1 MMKLVIKKKRIHK
14 VICKMLVAFLV
25 AGMVLPVIPGGGE
38 KMVYAETT
46 SPNPNN
52 WVTPLTTSTGG
63 KQLTQ
68 GFYYVEPNTT
78 VSCTNS
84 TWGGNGITI
93 ANNATVY
100 IYIPEGSTLVATGTK
115 GNSRTN
121 GGGAGIYVPSSSTLI
136 FLGNGTVRATGGA
149 GADGAAGS
157 GGGEANRND
166 SSEKMAAGSGGAG
179 GAGGAGAGA
188 GIGIKG
194 GNGGTGGSG
203 GTAPWDTWHEPI
215 DGGDGSDGNSGAPA
229 SGSMGTVFKS
239 SNVTVIAKG
248 GGAGEGGNGGDAGVA
263 LEEVMCGDSYR
274 AAAGGAGGGGGGGG
288 YAGADIGT
296 GGPGG
301 AGGGGGAGSG
311 YQWTLYYCGG
321 GGGGGGAGGNGGAGG
336 TRGQVDQFCEKVN
349 KRDATISAAENG
361 KPGTCWSGGDGDT
374 RSHVWVKSTEG
385 NETDGYSGYGGDGG
399 SSNYTSPTTS
409 SIKTIA
415 SDETSRYYLQ
425 KVFFDGVAAGD
436 GGEQVYYT
444 GRSGNTVTAPEY
456 VVGENQYFIGWKVK
470 EDGYAFSFY
479 DSAADGEARNLLFD
493 DVTFYQPGDVIP
505 ISSDT
510 FGPVVL
516 EPIVASSEGNK
527 AVSDVLTIEPADFT
541 EETEYYT
548 YKVETLVNGNR
559 EDVGQITLTDD
570 DDATTEESY
579 LLSSGS
585 GDNRG
590 YYEYVLS
597 DAELREE
604 EEAPVFGIHAK
615 GENTG
620 KTVSANSLTQVSYKK
635 LDVIT
640 RVDGEPS
647 DWPGTVTLWDDA
659 PVLEKQSTGTYF
671 HVDLE
676 QNVDESQEYVVAI
689 DGEDSGYT
697 VSYGE
702 TTTIDYSSVQV
713 QIVGNVPIQD
723 VVLKNK
729 EQNISLPLTYDTE
742 RGAWTMIQQ
751 TNDVPYT
758 IYVNGK
764 ETNFKNVAF
773 DSQSRWLTL
782 GVYSTIFKTY
792 IDGVATD
799 LVVDDIYLGTQLT
812 QRIDVGTY
820 ESVHVVDSAIA
831 VSDEDSTY
839 HVNSRYGDEDAMTP
853 YGQPVDLHYYTVK
866 YNGGSETV
874 ENVPEDD
881 SVYRDGA
888 TVTLMPVGDMTNLG
902 KTFTGWMV
910 ENTLYDVHTDLT
922 INNTMAPTACWDSI
936 DYNISYDMND
946 TGEDGSD
953 ATAFNPNVN
962 LTSYTVD
969 DEITLQNPTREG
981 CIFMGWTYEG
991 MEVEDAEVGM
1001 VPVKDL
1007 TIPAGHIGDMT
1018 FVAHWSVN
1026 QYTIDVDISEY
1037 DFGTRVNG
1045 YTNNPT
1051 PVTIT
1056 VTNVGNQTVT
1066 INSINSKAVDEEIL
1080 TTVFNCSGISKRTL
1094 AVGET
1099 ATFTICPKAN
1109 TAEGV
1114 YDEMVT
1120 ITTTQS
1126 THANVNVKFLVGEDS
1141 IPPTLTVGI
1150 TPEGGSETEW
1160 DDFSENISS
1169 DVTAY
1174 GKNLMVNIDATDAE
1188 TGVEKVEYY
1197 LAKEPMTM
1205 DQLEDLSADV
1215 WTAYTAGFEISA
1227 NKEFV
1232 LYARA
1237 YDKEDPANVAW
1248 VSTSMLE
1255 IDTIAP
1261 VIKGVEDG
1269 VYYGET
1275 TFTVED
1281 ANLEAVRL
1289 NGSLM
1294 TPDANGVYTIP
1305 IEKGIEKTLTAQDS
1319 LGNTT
1324 TVILTVNNE
1333 KFDVTYMPNTGEGT
1347 MNADAVESGE
1357 SLTLPVARFTAPDDN
1372 GATMEFS
1379 HWELEG
1385 DGSEYQA
1392 GNAYTVTG
1400 DVTFIAQWK
1409 YKEYDITY
1417 DLQGGEF
1424 AEGVSAPVSYAT
1436 NESVTVPQPERMGY
1450 DFAGWTWE
1458 SQSEPVAEVVI
1469 ARGSNTKYQF
1479 TAHWTESDKAHYVV
1493 NHWKQDLNNEYVLNE
1508 TQSLEGTSGEEITPQ
1523 VASYEGFISPATI
1536 TVTLNSKQEITV
1548 DYYYARE
1555 AYSYEVLI
1563 NDKKVCAGTD
1573 KYDSIITV
1581 SLPRKGYKQPVVS
1594 ALYASDGSELTD
1606 YDDYNITSDSDNH
1619 TINFNIPANGI
1630 CIKLQSELV
1639 EYTIDYDLAGGTL
1652 VAGTENPTSYTVE
1665 MDEFYLVSPQR
1676 EGYTFN
1682 GWTYDGQNT
1691 PVKTVL
1697 VNTTGAKNLSYTA
1710 NWTAK
1715 ADAEGAYRINHYQMT
1730 LDGTTYELVESEMC
1744 YGTVGENVTPDTK
1757 SYNGFTAPA
1766 AASLTV
1772 SDNSINTVDYQ
1783 YSRNI
1788 YTLTLNNPD
1797 DIEVFQINAPDLDP
1811 NADGYQVYYQTPIT
1825 ISAILPDGYE
1835 AVEYQMPGAEICYD
1849 EVFFTM
1855 PYTDITI
1862 EVRAIK
1868 RDYHITYNLAEG
1880 TFSNAVKESYNIG
1893 DSDYTVPQPT
1903 RTGYDFAGW
1912 TAIINGASTDVGS
1925 SYTIDADTCADIVL
1939 NARWT
1944 PTNVSYMVKH
1954 MKENPDGSGYTEVV
1968 EDTVNETAV
1977 AGTTIMPDVKNYT
1990 GYVSPVAVSAV
2001 VKADGTTVVEYK
2013 YERIDYTIDTDE
2025 QNSENKDQIQ
2035 DMIDAIDQLLN
2046 DPNSGLTEGEKAAF
2060 EQDKE
2065 ALQNILNKIT
2075 EAESNISEI
2084 EDAINNPTNNPSI
2097 EEVTSDDKA
2106 NIQDLIDDIDKLLD
2120 ANPNYL
2126 SEEEK
2131 EALLDKRSEL
2141 TDKMNQIEETEDALE
2156 NVENTLEYLPAIDE
2170 TNSDDKDNLENALEI
2185 VEELLE
2191 DSDHLTDEQKQKLE
2205 DEKEAIQEKL
2215 DKIEEVTEELDN
2227 LQTRDEAINKD
2238 SVTSD
2243 DVSVMEDLI
2252 NDLKQSLSDNGDN
2265 MTDAEKQDLKDRV
2278 TELQNELNNLEQL
2291 QEDMENIDEL
2301 YTSIPDADDLTT
2313 EDIFDIQNTL
2323 DQIENLLNSNGNH
2336 LNDTEKQELEQ
2347 KRDELEAKKE
2357 VVEAIQD
2364 KLNFVNDTVAQVEI
2378 MEFVSS
2384 DDKEAIEEAKQV
2396 IEDLLAN
2403 DSNHLTDA
2411 EKEALQDTYDDLE
2424 TKEQII
2430 EEVENAIEEA
2440 ESAQEGIP
2448 AVDEVK
2454 ENDRDQMNDAID
2466 KLEDLLDEDTVGNL
2480 SDSEKTK
2487 LQNQLDDLKDKIE
2500 QLDNAAEAATAAK
2513 NAIINNG
2520 LPQADVITTDNLD
2533 EVTALYEQLDD
2544 LINNYGGN
2552 MTDADLIY
2560 FETMRD
2566 AVKEKYDNASR
2577 VDRGINFVNE
2587 NIVNLP
2593 ASNDDLTSSDY
2604 DIIDQMITEIE
2615 DMLENYDGNL
2625 KDDQKIALQ
2634 EQLEILQAKKD
2645 ILQSIAE
2652 QLENIEDAAE
2662 ELPASDSVTS
2672 DDKKA
2677 VEDLIEEIEDVLSGD
2692 SGKLSDADRAEL
2704 EDLKEELETA
2714 LDKLAQIQ
2722 EDLQDMREA
2731 VTDVPSDEK
2740 LTSDNKAQIQEMI
2753 SEIDQYLAENR
2764 NNLSEEEKD
2773 ELGSLRNT
2781 LLSKVAYI
2789 ENQEYLQ
2796 RLAYINSQSPDS
2808 VTSNDKETVED
2819 LIEEIEDILSDD
2831 SGKLSDTDRAELQ
2844 ELKEE
2849 LEAALDKL
2857 AQIQKDLQDM
2867 REAVTGVPSDE
2878 QLTSDNK
2885 AKIQEMISEID
2896 QYLAENG
2903 NNLNE
2908 DEKNELGNL
2917 RNTLSSKMAYIENQ
2931 EYLQHLANSNVQRPS
2946 VNPIGDE
2953 IDITENVKV
2962 NDYNNQDVTQQ
2973 EQEDE
2978 NGFYTVEIYRGQTLI
2993 KRITNLT
3000 RGQMLDIADV
3010 EDGIY
3015 TIVTTNGD
3023 YIDTRM
3029 LIVED
3034 GKSNIS
3040 TVRGVSRKET
3050 EVRFAE
3056 EKYRMA
3062 IEGLDRLFGIS
3073 AIREQVNVALRDGG
3087 SCTIRFEIQDPKDEA
3102 GVAKVNDY
3110 VKATGHKVSR
3120 IFDFMVTAYICSGDG
3135 SETIVPI
3142 SDTEELLLVAL
3153 PLEEDEKGK
3162 ANYYVYRSH
3171 VWENGDEIVELLPEL
3186 TDDEKL
3192 EPTGEGYYVEGD
3204 FLYIWASKYSLYALA
3219 YDDVT
3224 NNITSDIEIKE
3235 SNTGLTWVII
3245 LLAGIVL
3252 TIVVVTT
3259 KVYLDKKSSRLDG

>member
-1 MMKLVIKKKRIHK
+1 MMKLVMKKKRIHK

-25 AGMVLPVIPGGGE
+25 AGMILPVIPGGGE
-38 KMVYAETT
+38 KMVYAETM

-52 WVTPLTTSTGG
+52 WATPLATSTGG

-84 TWGGNGITI
+84 NWGGNGITI

-149 GADGAAGS
+149 GADGADGI
-157 GGGEANRND
+157 GGYNANRND

-215 DGGDGSDGNSGAPA
+215 NGGDGSDGNSGAPA

-311 YQWTLYYCGG
+311 YQWTIYYCGG
-321 GGGGGGAGGNGGAGG
+321 GGGGGGAGGNGGGGG
-336 TRGQVDQFCEKVN
+336 TRGQVDQFCEKVDD
-349 KRDATISAAENG
+349 RDATISAAENG
-361 KPGTCWSGGDGDT
+361 KPGTYWNGGDGDT
-374 RSHVWVKSTEG
+374 RSHVWVKSTSG

-415 SDETSRYYLQ
+415 SEETSRYYLQ

-479 DSAADGEARNLLFD
+479 DSAADGEGRNLLFD

-510 FGPVVL
+510 YGTVVL

-527 AVSDVLTIEPADFT
+527 AVSDVLTIEPADFA

-548 YKVETLVNGNR
+548 YKVETLVNGER

-597 DAELREE
+597 DAELREGE

-620 KTVSANSLTQVSYKK
+620 KTVSANGLTQVSYKK

-647 DWPGTVTLWDDA
+647 DWPGMVTLWDDA

-702 TTTIDYSSVQV
+702 TTTIDYSSVQI

-729 EQNISLPLTYDTE
+729 EKNISLPLTYDTE

-820 ESVHVVDSAIA
+820 ESVHVIDSAIA

-839 HVNSRYGDEDAMTP
+839 HVNSRYGDEDAMTS
-853 YGQPVDLHYYTVK
+853 YGQQVDLHYYTVT

-910 ENTLYDVHTDLT
+910 ENTLYDVNADLT
-922 INNTMAPTACWDSI
+922 INNAMTPTACWDSI
-936 DYNISYDMND
+936 DYSITYDMND

-953 ATAFNPNVN
+953 ATAINPNVN

-969 DEITLQNPTREG
+969 DEIALQNPTREG

-1109 TAEGV
+1109 IAEGV

-1120 ITTTQS
+1120 VTTTQS

-1188 TGVEKVEYY
+1188 TGVKKVEYY

-1215 WTAYTAGFEISA
+1215 WTAYTAGFEISE

-1289 NGSLM
+1289 NGSPM
-1294 TPDANGVYTIP
+1294 TPDANGVYVIP
-1305 IEKGIEKTLTAQDS
+1305 VEKGVEKTLTAQDS
-1319 LGNTT
+1319 LGNKT
-1324 TVILTVNNE
+1324 TVTLTVNNE

-1347 MNADAVESGE
+1347 MNADTVESGE

-1409 YKEYDITY
+1409 YKEYDIIY

-1436 NESVTVPQPERMGY
+1436 NESITLPQPERLGY
-1450 DFAGWTWE
+1450 DFVGWTWDG
-1458 SQSEPVAEVVI
+1458 QSEPIAEAVI
-1469 ARGSNTKYQF
+1469 TRGSNTKYLF
-1479 TAHWTESDKAHYVV
+1479 TANWTESDKAHYVV

-1508 TQSLEGTSGEEITPQ
+1508 TQSLEGTTGEEITPQ

-1573 KYDSIITV
+1573 VYDSFISV
-1581 SLPRKGYKQPVVS
+1581 SVPRKGYNQPVVS
-1594 ALYASDGSELTD
+1594 ALYASDGSELAD

-1619 TINFNIPANGI
+1619 TINFNIPTNGI

-1639 EYTIDYDLAGGTL
+1639 EYTIAYDLAGGTF
-1652 VAGTENPTSYTVE
+1652 VTGTENPTSYTVE
-1665 MDEFYLVSPQR
+1665 TDKFYLASPQR
-1676 EGYTFN
+1676 EGYIFN

-1697 VNTTGAKNLSYTA
+1697 VDTAVAKNLSYTA

-1715 ADAEGAYRINHYQMT
+1715 ADTESAYRVNHYQMT
-1730 LDGTTYELVESEMC
+1730 LDGTAYELVESEMC
-1744 YGTVGENVTPDTK
+1744 YGTVGENVTPATK

-1766 AASLTV
+1766 AATLTV

-1783 YSRNI
+1783 YSRNT
-1788 YTLTLNNPD
+1788 YTLTLDNPD
-1797 DIEVFQINAPDLDP
+1797 DIEVFQINASDLDP
-1811 NADGYQVYYQTPIT
+1811 NTDGYQVYYQTPIT

-1880 TFSNAVKESYNIG
+1880 TFGNAVKESYHIG

-1944 PTNVSYMVKH
+1944 PTNVSYRVKH
-1954 MKENPDGSGYTEVV
+1954 MKENPDGNGYTEVTA
-1968 EDTVNETAV
+1968 DTVNQTAV
-1977 AGTTIMPDVKNYT
+1977 AGTAITPDVKNYT
-1990 GYVSPVAVSAV
+1990 GYVSPVAVSVV
-2001 VKADGTTVVEYK
+2001 VKADGTTVVEYQ
-2013 YERIDYTIDTDE
+2013 YDRIDYTIDTDE

-2046 DPNSGLTEGEKAAF
+2046 DPNSGLTEEEKAAF

-2141 TDKMNQIEETEDALE
+2141 TDKINQIEETEEALE
-2156 NVENTLEYLPAIDE
+2156 KVENTLEYLPAIDE
-2170 TNSDDKDNLENALEI
+2170 TNSDDKENLENALEEI
-2185 VEELLE
+2185 EELLE
-2191 DSDHLTDEQKQKLE
+2191 DLAHLTDEQKQQLE
-2205 DEKEAIQEKL
+2205 DEKETIQEKL
-2215 DKIEEVTEELDN
+2215 DKIEEVSEELDN

-2252 NDLKQSLSDNGDN
+2252 DDLNQSLSDNGDN

-2301 YTSIPDADDLTT
+2301 YTSIPDSDDLTT

-2323 DQIENLLNSNGNH
+2323 DQIEDLLNNNSNH
-2336 LNDTEKQELEQ
+2336 LNNAEKRELEQ

-2357 VVEAIQD
+2357 IVEEIQD

-2411 EKEALQDTYDDLE
+2411 EKEALQDTYNDLE

-2430 EEVENAIEEA
+2430 EEVEDAIEEA

-2448 AVDEVK
+2448 GVNEVK
-2454 ENDRDQMNDAID
+2454 ETDRDQMNDAID
-2466 KLEDLLDEDTVGNL
+2466 KLEELLDEDTVGNL
-2480 SDSEKTK
+2480 SDSEKSK
-2487 LQNQLDDLKDKIE
+2487 LQNQLDTLKDKIE
-2500 QLDNAAEAATAAK
+2500 QLDNAAEAAADAK
-2513 NAIINNG
+2513 DAIINSG
-2520 LPQADVITTDNLD
+2520 LPQADVITTDDLD
-2533 EVTALYEQLDD
+2533 EVTELYEQLDD
-2544 LINNYGGN
+2544 LVNNYGGN

-2566 AVKEKYDNASR
+2566 AVKEKYDKVSR
-2577 VDRGINFVNE
+2577 VDKGINFVNE

-2593 ASNDDLTSSDY
+2593 VNNDDLSSSDY

-2615 DMLENYDGNL
+2615 DMLDNYDGNL
-2625 KDDQKIALQ
+2625 KDDQRVALQ
-2634 EQLEILQAKKD
+2634 EQLDTLQEKKD
-2645 ILQSIAE
+2645 ILQGMAE
-2652 QLENIEDAAE
+2652 QLENIEDAADD
-2662 ELPASDSVTS
+2662 LPARGSLTS
-2672 DDKKA
+2672 DDKEA
-2677 VEDLIEEIEDVLSGD
+2677 VEDLLEEIEDV
-2692 SGKLSDADRAEL
+2692 
-2704 EDLKEELETA
+2704 
-2714 LDKLAQIQ
+2714 
-2722 EDLQDMREA
+2722 
-2731 VTDVPSDEK
+2731 
-2740 LTSDNKAQIQEMI
+2740 
-2753 SEIDQYLAENR
+2753 
-2764 NNLSEEEKD
+2764 
-2773 ELGSLRNT
+2773 
-2781 LLSKVAYI
+2781 
-2789 ENQEYLQ
+2789 
-2796 RLAYINSQSPDS
+2796 
-2808 VTSNDKETVED
+2808 
-2819 LIEEIEDILSDD
+2819 LSDD
-2831 SGKLSDTDRAELQ
+2831 SGKLSDTDRAEL
-2844 ELKEE
+2844 EDLKEE
-2849 LEAALDKL
+2849 LEDALDKL
-2857 AQIQKDLQDM
+2857 EQIQEDLQDIS
-2867 REAVTGVPSDE
+2867 EAVAGVPSDE
-2878 QLTSDNK
+2878 KLTSDNK
-2885 AKIQEMISEID
+2885 AKLQGMISEID

-2903 NNLNE
+2903 NNLSE
-2908 DEKNELGNL
+2908 DEKDELRSL
-2917 RNTLSSKMAYIENQ
+2917 RNTLSSKIAYIENQ
-2931 EYLQHLANSNVQRPS
+2931 EYLQHLAYINSQRPS

-2962 NDYNNQDVTQQ
+2962 NGYNDQDVTQQ
-2973 EQEDE
+2973 EQENEDE

-3000 RGQMLDIADV
+3000 RGQLLDIADV

-3050 EVRFAE
+3050 EVCFAE

-3073 AIREQVNVALRDGG
+3073 VIREQVNAALRDGG
-3087 SCTIRFEIQDPKDEA
+3087 SCTIRFDIQDPKDEA

-3120 IFDFMVTAYICSGDG
+3120 IFDFTVAAYICSVDG

-3142 SDTEELLLVAL
+3142 SDTEELLLVVL

-3171 VWENGDEIVELLPEL
+3171 IWENGDEIVELLPKL

-3204 FLYIWASKYSLYALA
+3204 FVYIWASKYSLYALA

-3224 NNITSDIEIKE
+3224 NNITSDIETEE
-3235 SNTGLTWVII
+3235 SNTGLTWLII

-3259 KVYLDKKSSRLDG
+3259 KVYLNKKSSRLDC